1 MFKIDTCK
9 IWYDREGLKDKFII
23 NLKEIIIKIVEDMKE
38 GEENVKVFISIVL
51 IINAIYIVYLD
62 LKVHKLEDKLLQ
74 ARIDAIKEI
83 NKLRK
88 KD

>member
-1 MFKIDTCK
+1 
-9 IWYDREGLKDKFII
+9 
-23 NLKEIIIKIVEDMKE
+23 MKE
-38 GEENVKVFISIVL
+38 GEENVKIFISIVL

>member
-1 MFKIDTCK
+1 MLNFRKTT
-9 IWYDREGLKDKFII
+9 
-23 NLKEIIIKIVEDMKE
+23 KE